1 MKTQLSLAAT
11 LLLFL
16 NVSWISP
23 VDNRQIFSNFSPAE
37 TGQVVKKETTSNPA
51 FSFFR
56 THRQA
61 RGIMTTWGLTTNAG
75 VSGFVVERTYEDPN
89 DPYANWEII
98 CSMPCGPGRSFKYH
112 DLNVSPGFI
121 SYRVIAYLQVG
132 GSLMSLISTE
142 HIVQH

>member
-1 MKTQLSLAAT
+1 MKTQLSLLAVVA
-11 LLLFL
+11 LLLHS
-16 NVSWISP
+16 SWITP
-23 VDNRQIFSNFSPAE
+23 VTS
-37 TGQVVKKETTSNPA
+37 QVSSSGLAIQTVSTPNPN

-61 RGIMTTWGLTTNAG
+61 GGIMATWGLNSNQG
-75 VSGFVVERTYEDPN
+75 VSGFVVEKTYEDPN

-98 CSMPCGPGRSFKYH
+98 CSMPCGPGRSFKHH

-121 SYRVIAYLQVG
+121 SYRVIAFLQTG